1 MPCNVV
7 VHGCNIRNI
16 ASPNPR
22 SGNRTSLRKGI
33 AVVLTQLFLTA
44 SESSAEN
51 QENVCIQ
58 IFKSNEASKVN
69 FIRVSDFAFGGVSE
83 APTQR
88 GDASVPGSGRRG
100 RYLARNLGVERP
112 SCRVCFAGTRR
123 PGLAGVAEGLS
134 LQNVFIGVCHAVHP
148 PNQKRNRTQISRPQ
162 DNERGRYHK
171 LRVITNYFVV
181 SLAFADMLVALMAMV
196 FNASVQLTN
205 TWLFGPVMC
214 DLWNSMDVYFST
226 VSILHLCCISIDR
239 YTAIVQ
245 PLDYTL
251 RMTGNT
257 VMMMLAVAWVSPV
270 FISVLPI
277 FLGWYTTQ
285 EQLDLMASTPGLCDF
300 KVNLAYALVSS
311 SMSFWIPGVI
321 MLVMYFRIYR
331 EADRQ
336 EMMVFR

>member
-1 MPCNVV
+1 MIKDLRYHNLPVITNYFM
-7 VHGCNIRNI
+7 
-16 ASPNPR
+16 
-22 SGNRTSLRKGI
+22 SLF
-33 AVVLTQLFLTA
+33 AVLILYHKL
-44 SESSAEN
+44 
-51 QENVCIQ
+51 
-58 IFKSNEASKVN
+58 
-69 FIRVSDFAFGGVSE
+69 RVITNYFMSLLVISI
-83 APTQR
+83 
-88 GDASVPGSGRRG
+88 
-100 RYLARNLGVERP
+100 
-112 SCRVCFAGTRR
+112 SCYF
-123 PGLAGVAEGLS
+123 S
-134 LQNVFIGVCHAVHP
+134 L
-148 PNQKRNRTQISRPQ
+148 
-162 DNERGRYHK
+162 YHK

-257 VMMMLAVAWVSPV
+257 VMMMLAVAWISPV

-285 EQLDLMASTPGLCDF
+285 
-300 KVNLAYALVSS
+300 AYISPVCK
-311 SMSFWIPGVI
+311 I
-321 MLVMYFRIYR
+321 R
-331 EADRQ
+331 
-336 EMMVFR
+336 